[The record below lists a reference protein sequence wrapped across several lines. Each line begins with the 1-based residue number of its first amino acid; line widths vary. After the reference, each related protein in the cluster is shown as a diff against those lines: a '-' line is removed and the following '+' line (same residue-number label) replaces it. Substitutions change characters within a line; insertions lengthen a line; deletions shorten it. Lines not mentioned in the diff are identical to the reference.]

1 MGSGSAENLEASDPR
16 GSRSTCSEIWD
27 LIEAGLNEGAAGFAR
42 RGLSGDCIFARW
54 RMPSLGVAVIH
65 ACAHSAAAQCRAE
78 TRRSRL
84 PPANTTISPTVSHS
98 RSRFVISVRH
108 ATIFS
113 LRLCAQM
120 AASCHTPMPSSKVI
134 KNCCSIIANVK
145 WNGCTMGKRKKISK
159 RLNDVA
165 ATLTQIS
172 ARLAALESRKR
183 RSRRKPPVE
192 GSSRQHIADSPPD
205 PTPTFST
212 VFADEETVNL
222 RRFLSNP
229 GAAGCVEVARGG
241 RFFR

>member
-1 MGSGSAENLEASDPR
+1 
-16 GSRSTCSEIWD
+16 
-27 LIEAGLNEGAAGFAR
+27 
-42 RGLSGDCIFARW
+42 
-54 RMPSLGVAVIH
+54 
-65 ACAHSAAAQCRAE
+65 
-78 TRRSRL
+78 
-84 PPANTTISPTVSHS
+84 
-98 RSRFVISVRH
+98 
-108 ATIFS
+108 
-113 LRLCAQM
+113 
-120 AASCHTPMPSSKVI
+120 
-134 KNCCSIIANVK
+134 
-145 WNGCTMGKRKKISK
+145 MGKRKKISK

-183 RSRRKPPVE
+183 RSHRKPPVE

-241 RFFR
+241 RFFG